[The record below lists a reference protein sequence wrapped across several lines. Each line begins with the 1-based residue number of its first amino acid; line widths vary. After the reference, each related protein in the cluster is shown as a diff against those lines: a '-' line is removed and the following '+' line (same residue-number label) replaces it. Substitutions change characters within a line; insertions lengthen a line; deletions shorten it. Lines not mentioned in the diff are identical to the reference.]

1 MSSLRST
8 AILGISSGLNAP
20 IGPSLLNIA
29 PPKSRALPMR
39 PSPSTNNANSRP
51 QGPEMAAFIEHNK
64 KDSKGNQ
71 ITKRYQKGILLGKGG
86 FARCYKVMQ
95 ILD

>member
-1 MSSLRST
+1 
-8 AILGISSGLNAP
+8 
-20 IGPSLLNIA
+20 
-29 PPKSRALPMR
+29 
-39 PSPSTNNANSRP
+39 
-51 QGPEMAAFIEHNK
+51 MAAFIEHNK